1 MYNKK
6 IFFILGIIFVLSAH
20 MTSYANNRTKAIV
33 FNYQKELNR
42 DSISNRCNQLFNT
55 PNEIVYLKKMYSYA
69 LKKDSVA
76 MQGFILSNMI
86 KNYYNR
92 TECDSVRYW
101 FNKLEKIALENKL
114 YQVYFDSYNLL
125 CTVDVY
131 EQKYDQAIE
140 NANKLY
146 LHAKELNNTD
156 GLIASY
162 ENSGIIYMET
172 FRYVEAIKA
181 FNEGLALLKKSNNR
195 RYGYEFQLTTYI
207 IETYLKLRDY
217 KGVKRSIEKATIILN
232 EWENKKKNL
241 PYDRCAWLIDCYYI
255 AMYVG
260 LNQPENAEK
269 YIESAKKYV
278 DKVNDSYVYYY
289 FYYTCASYYQ
299 LIKNYTEA
307 INNIDKAS
315 SIFIYQPALQLK
327 GKILLESGKYKEAA
341 FAYDFALNELDSM
354 YCESFSKQI
363 NQLRTIHEFDKLEI
377 KNNQLEIESR
387 TLKLKIVI
395 SLAVILLAISV
406 VSFVYIIRIRKIRNK
421 LRISDKMLKEDKRRL
436 LESEKELIAEKE
448 KVEKSL
454 KYKDIF
460 LANMNH
466 EVRTP
471 LNAIVGFSSLLT
483 DLYKDEPS
491 QEYINIIKYNTD
503 LLLKLIN
510 DTVDASS
517 LQTGLL
523 TFDYEQVDI
532 NSTCSSLI
540 EEMKC
545 NLKDGVILH
554 FIPDIEGEFYFRTD
568 TIRLSQLLSNL
579 LLNSIKFTEKGDIYL
594 RYKIDNEAKQVIFS
608 VEDTGKGIP
617 EEMQKIIFESFQKVD
632 VFGQGLGLG
641 LTLVKLISIKLGG
654 SVAVDSSYKNGTR
667 IIFIHPIN

>member
-1 MYNKK
+1 
-6 IFFILGIIFVLSAH
+6 
-20 MTSYANNRTKAIV
+20 
-33 FNYQKELNR
+33 
-42 DSISNRCNQLFNT
+42 
-55 PNEIVYLKKMYSYA
+55 
-69 LKKDSVA
+69 

-92 TECDSVRYW
+92 SVADSVQIV
-101 FNKLEKIALENKL
+101 FNKLEKIALDNKL
-114 YQVYFDSYNLL
+114 YREYFDSFNLL
-125 CTVDVY
+125 CATKLY
-131 EQKYDQAIE
+131 SQKYDEAIE
-140 NANKLY
+140 YANKLY
-146 LHAKELNNTD
+146 LHAKELNNSD

-181 FNEGLALLKKSNNR
+181 FNEGLALLKKDKNR

-217 KGVKRSIEKATIILN
+217 HGANKCMEDATKILN
-232 EWENKKKNL
+232 EWKSKKKNL

-255 AMYVG
+255 SMYVR
-260 LNQPENAEK
+260 LNKPEKAAK
-269 YIESAKKYV
+269 YLETSKHYV
-278 DKVNDSYVYYY
+278 GKVNDEYVY
-289 FYYTCASYYQ
+289 FYYHYASALYYQ
-299 LIKNYTEA
+299 LIKNYPEA
-307 INNIDKAS
+307 IKNIEKVL
-315 SIFIYQPALQLK
+315 SIVIYRPAQHLK
-327 GKILLESGKYKEAA
+327 GKILLESGRYKEAA
-341 FAYDFALNELDSM
+341 FAYDLALNGMDST
-354 YCESFSKQI
+354 YSESFSKQI
-363 NQLRTIHEFDKLEI
+363 NQLRTIHEVDKLEI
-377 KNNQLEIESR
+377 KNKELEIGSR

-395 SLAVILLAISV
+395 SLAVILLAVSV

-436 LESEKELIAEKE
+436 LDSEKELIAEKD

-483 DLYKDEPS
+483 DLYKDGSS
-491 QEYINIIKYNTD
+491 QEYVNIIKYNTD

-510 DTVDASS
+510 DTLDASS

-523 TFDYEQVDI
+523 SFDYEQVDI

-540 EEMKC
+540 EEMKH

-554 FIPDIEGEFYFRTD
+554 FIPDVEGEFYLRTD
-568 TIRLSQLLSNL
+568 AIRLSQLLSNL

-594 RYKIDNEAKQVIFS
+594 RYKIDYVCNQVIFS

-617 EEMQKIIFESFQKVD
+617 EEMQKIIFESFQKLD

>member
-20 MTSYANNRTKAIV
+20 MTSYANNRTRTIV
-33 FNYQKELNR
+33 FNCQKELNR

-92 TECDSVRYW
+92 AVRDSVRYC

-114 YQVYFDSYNLL
+114 YREYFDSFNLL
-125 CTVDVY
+125 CAINLYD
-131 EQKYDQAIE
+131 QKYDEAIE
-140 NANKLY
+140 DANKLY

-162 ENSGIIYMET
+162 ENSGLIYMET
-172 FRYVEAIKA
+172 FRSVEAIKA
-181 FNEGLALLKKSNNR
+181 FNEGLALLKKCNKR

-207 IETYLKLRDY
+207 IESYLKLRDY
-217 KGVKRSIEKATIILN
+217 KGAKDGIDSVKKILN
-232 EWENKKKNL
+232 AWKSKSKGL
-241 PYDRCAWLIDCYYI
+241 QYDRCAWLIDCYYVVL
-255 AMYVG
+255 YVG
-260 LNQPENAEK
+260 LNEPKNA
-269 YIESAKKYV
+269 AKHLETSKQYV
-278 DKVNDSYVYYY
+278 DRVDDA
-289 FYYTCASYYQ
+289 CALYYQ
-299 LIKNYTEA
+299 LIKKYSEA
-307 INNIDKAS
+307 IKHIDKVL
-315 SIFIYQPALQLK
+315 SIFIYQPALHLK
-327 GKILLESGKYKEAA
+327 GKILLESGNYKDAA
-341 FAYDFALNELDSM
+341 FAYDHALGELDSS
-354 YCESFSKQI
+354 YSESFSKQI
-363 NQLRTIHEFDKLEI
+363 NQLRTIHEVDKLEI
-377 KNNQLEIESR
+377 KNKELEIGSR

-395 SLAVILLAISV
+395 SLAVILLAVSV

-436 LESEKELIAEKE
+436 LDSEKELIAEKD

-483 DLYKDEPS
+483 DLYKDGSS
-491 QEYINIIKYNTD
+491 QEYANIIKYNTD

-510 DTVDASS
+510 DTLDASS

-523 TFDYEQVDI
+523 SFDYEQVDI

-540 EEMKC
+540 EEMKH

-554 FIPDIEGEFYFRTD
+554 FIPDVEGEFYLRTD
-568 TIRLSQLLSNL
+568 AIRLSQLLSNL

-594 RYKIDNEAKQVIFS
+594 RYKIDYVCNQVIFS

-617 EEMQKIIFESFQKVD
+617 EEMQKIIFESFQKLD
-632 VFGQGLGLG
+632 VFVQGLGLG

-654 SVAVDSSYKNGTR
+654 GVAVDSSYNNGTR